1 MGILRETWSD
11 LKPKGK
17 VCVALLL
24 PLAIAM
30 VAIAAHTAL
39 AKKGCAVVVGF
50 WGHVGVG
57 AQALVIGLF
66 LACVIAGLLR
76 LVLGIPEI
84 SAAAKQEIERRQQSR
99 AWEIEHYGRALDKMD
114 WGPVLAILAIALVLG
129 AAVIL
134 FGGGIGYIA
143 WLLSC

>member
-1 MGILRETWSD
+1 MSIIGESWSD

-30 VAIAAHTAL
+30 VAVAAHTAL
-39 AKKGCAVVVGF
+39 AKKGCAPVVGF

-66 LACVIAGLLR
+66 LACVVAGLLR
-76 LVLGIPEI
+76 LILGIPEI
-84 SAAAKQEIERRQQSR
+84 SAAAKQEIARRRQSR
-99 AWEIEHYGRALDKMD
+99 EWEIEHYGHVIDKMD
-114 WGPVLAILAIALVLG
+114 WGPVLAILAIALALG
-129 AAVIL
+129 AVVIL